1 MKTTVAAG
9 RVWHYSHA
17 LGRNSNED
25 NGATGGY
32 VFPVSVAVAPDGLL
46 YVLSRGSGY
55 QIHRDGSGRPDISRR
70 IGRTTIDERHM
81 GDFARAEFVW
91 PAGIAVA
98 ADGNVYASD
107 EATNLIKFFPPDR
120 PFPFPGYDEDG
131 EAIGV
136 WGESGSGE
144 GQMDGPSGISFDSND
159 DLYVVDSR
167 NDRVQKF
174 TKQGDYLLGWGSSG
188 AAPGRFDRPWGITV
202 DRTGDVYVADWG
214 NDRVQKFTAEGDY
227 VSSFEGTPDDGGDL
241 WHPSDVAVDSDG
253 DVYIVDWG
261 NRRVQIYEPN
271 GDIITAFYGDV
282 DKLSKAIEYVRT
294 RPGFAQRGDL
304 GEDPLEAERRFQRPL
319 AVEVDRQDRVI
330 ISDAL
335 GRLLVYVKDRDYV
348 APPE

>member
-46 YVLSRGSGY
+46 YVLSRGSG
-55 QIHRDGSGRPDISRR
+55 HLVSRNDSGRPDISRR

-98 ADGNVYASD
+98 SDGNVYASD
-107 EATNLIKFFPPDR
+107 EATNLIKCFSPDR
-120 PFPFPGYDEDG
+120 IFPHPTYDEDG

-136 WGESGSGE
+136 WGESGSRE
-144 GQMDGPSGISFDSND
+144 GQLDGPSGIAFDSND

-167 NDRVQKF
+167 NDRIQMF
-174 TKQGDYLLGWGSSG
+174 TKQGKYLQGWGSPGEGS
-188 AAPGRFDRPWGITV
+188 GRFNRPWGITV
-202 DRTGDVYVADWG
+202 DRSGDVYVTDWG
-214 NDRVQKFTAEGDY
+214 NNRVQKFTAEGRHL
-227 VSSFEGTPDDGGDL
+227 SSFEGTPDDGGDL

-253 DVYIVDWG
+253 DVYVVDWG

-271 GDIITAFYGDV
+271 GDAITALYGDV
-282 DKLSKAIEYVRT
+282 DKFSKAIEYVRT
-294 RPGFAQRGDL
+294 RPGFAQQGDL
-304 GEDPLEAERRFQRPL
+304 GEDPLGSQRRFLRPI
-319 AVEVDRQDRVI
+319 AIEVDQKDRII

-348 APPE
+348 SPL